1 MRSQTEAV
9 MTAMSNSYND
19 DEFVPS
25 GRPPKQLTDV
35 LGKVLRRMKVSDQ
48 DSAMG
53 LFSQWNEIVGSA
65 IAEHVTPKKLE
76 KRVLFVEVDD
86 PAWATQMKFLEA
98 QLLTTLRSH
107 VGDEVDSLE
116 VRLRRSR

>member
-1 MRSQTEAV
+1 
-9 MTAMSNSYND
+9 MSNSYND

-25 GRPPKQLTDV
+25 GRAPKQLTDV

-53 LFSQWNEIVGSA
+53 LFSQWNEIVGAA

-76 KRVLFVEVDD
+76 KRVLIVEVDD
-86 PAWATQMKFLEA
+86 PAWATQMKFLET

>member
-1 MRSQTEAV
+1 MWH
-9 MTAMSNSYND
+9 MSNSYND
-19 DEFVPS
+19 DEFVPM
-25 GRPPKQLTDV
+25 GRTPKQLADV

-53 LFSQWNEIVGSA
+53 LFSQWKEIVGPA

-76 KRVLFVEVDD
+76 KRVLIVEVDD
-86 PAWATQMKFLEA
+86 PAWATQMKFLET
-98 QLLTTLRSH
+98 QLLTTLRTH
-107 VGDEVDSLE
+107 VGDEVDSLD